1 MKRLKLISGVPD
13 QEEKKMAVPYNHR
26 EIEEKWRKEWEKHP
40 VNVDDGKKPKYYCLD
55 MFPYPSGNGL
65 HVGHWRGYVISDV
78 WSRYKMLNG
87 GHYIIHPMGWDAFGL
102 PAENYAIKM
111 GVHPA
116 KSTAE
121 NVANI
126 KRQINQIA
134 ALYDWDMEVNTTDP
148 NFYKWTQWIFVK
160 MFKEGLAY
168 EKEMP
173 INWCP
178 SCKTGLANE
187 EVVNGKCERCG
198 ADVTKKNLKQWM
210 LRITKYAD
218 RLLNDLDK
226 LDWPE
231 KVKKMQTDWIGK
243 SYGAE
248 VDFKVDG
255 RDDKITVYTTR
266 PDTLY
271 GATFMVLAPEH
282 AMAASLATPET
293 KEAVDKYIFDASMK
307 SNVDRLQDK
316 EKTGVFTGSYAI
328 NPINGAKVPIWLSD
342 YVLADYG
349 TGAIMCVPAHDDR
362 DFEFAK
368 KFDIPIIQVIAKD
381 GKEIEN
387 MAEAYTEA
395 SGTMINSGD
404 WNGMESAVLKKEA
417 PLMIEKMGV
426 GRKTVNYKL
435 RDWVF
440 SRQRYWGEPIP
451 IVHCPKCGCVPVPED
466 QLPLLLPEVESYQP
480 TGTGESPLADIEEW
494 VNTTCPVCGAPAKR
508 ETNTMPQW
516 AGSSWYFLR
525 YVDNK
530 NDKELV
536 SREKADKYLPVD
548 MYIGGVEHA
557 VLHLLYSRFYT
568 KFLCD
573 IGVIDFD
580 EPFTKLFN
588 QGMITGKNGI
598 KMSKSKGNVVSPDD
612 LVRDY
617 GCDSLRLYE
626 LFVGPPELDSE
637 WDDRGIDG
645 VYRFLTKFW
654 KLVMDNKDS
663 GVAETKEMVK
673 LLHKMVFDI
682 SQRLENFSLNTVISG
697 FMEYNNKMIEMAK
710 NGGIDKETLKTAV
723 VLLAPFAPHIAEE
736 LWRELGGTD
745 SVFHTVWPT
754 ADEEAMADDEK
765 EIAVQVNGKT
775 RVVIKVPADIS
786 KEDAIAAG
794 KAALGDKLT
803 GNVVKEIYVPGRIIN
818 IVAK

>member
-1 MKRLKLISGVPD
+1 
-13 QEEKKMAVPYNHR
+13 MAVPYNHKA
-26 EIEEKWRKEWEKHP
+26 IEKKWRQKWEENP

-78 WSRYKMLNG
+78 WSRYKMMQGYYL
-87 GHYIIHPMGWDAFGL
+87 IHPMGWDAFGL
-102 PAENYAIKM
+102 PAENYAIKT
-111 GVHPA
+111 GQHPA
-116 KSTAE
+116 ISTAK
-121 NVANI
+121 NISNI
-126 KRQINQIA
+126 KRQINEIA
-134 ALYDWDMEVNTTDP
+134 AIYDWDREVNTTDP
-148 NFYKWTQWIFVK
+148 DFYKWTQWIFVK

-168 EKEMP
+168 EKEFP

-187 EVVNGKCERCG
+187 EVVNGCCERCG
-198 ADVTKKNLKQWM
+198 TPVTKKNLRQWM

-226 LDWPE
+226 LEWPE
-231 KVKKMQTDWIGK
+231 KVKKMQTEWIGK

-248 VDFKVDG
+248 VEFPVEGKDE
-255 RDDKITVYTTR
+255 KITVYTTR
-266 PDTLY
+266 PDTLH

-282 AMAASLATPET
+282 KLAAGLATPDQ
-293 KEAVDKYIFDASMK
+293 KEAVDAYIYAASMK
-307 SNVDRLQDK
+307 SNVDRMQDK
-316 EKTGVFTGSYAI
+316 EKTGVFTGSYAT
-328 NPINGAKVPIWLSD
+328 NPLNGAKVPIWLSD

-381 GKEIEN
+381 GKAIEN
-387 MAEAYTEA
+387 MTEAYTEA

-417 PLMIEKMGV
+417 PHIIEKMGI

-451 IVHCPKCGCVPVPED
+451 IVHCPKCGAVPVPED
-466 QLPLLLPEVESYQP
+466 QLPLLLPDVESYQP
-480 TGTGESPLADIEEW
+480 TGTGESPLADITDW
-494 VNTTCPVCGAPAKR
+494 VNTTCPCCGAPAKR

-536 SREKADKYLPVD
+536 SKEKADKYLPVD

-568 KFLCD
+568 KFLYD

-580 EPFTKLFN
+580 EPFKKLFN
-588 QGMITGKNGI
+588 QGMVCGRDKVTGAAT
-598 KMSKSKGNVVSPDD
+598 KMSKSLGNIVSPDD
-612 LVRDY
+612 IVRDY
-617 GCDSLRLYE
+617 GCDALRLYE
-626 LFVGPPELDSE
+626 LFIGPPELDSI

-645 VYRFLTKFW
+645 IYRFITRFW
-654 KLVMDNKDS
+654 NLVMDNKDK
-663 GVAETKEMVK
+663 GVAETKESVK
-673 LLHKMVFDI
+673 LRHKMVYDI
-682 SQRLENFSLNTVISG
+682 TQRLETFSLNTVISG

-710 NGGIDKETLKTAV
+710 KDGIDKETLKTAV
-723 VLLAPFAPHIAEE
+723 VLLAPFAPHLGEE
-736 LWRELGGTD
+736 LWRQLGETD
-745 SVFHTVWPT
+745 SVFHTTWPS
-754 ADEEAMADDEK
+754 ADADAMKDDEI
-765 EIAVQVNGKT
+765 EIAVQINGKT
-775 RVVIKVPADIS
+775 KAVVKVPAEVS
-786 KEDAIAAG
+786 KEDAIIAG
-794 KAALGDKLT
+794 KEALGDKLAGT
-803 GNVVKEIYVPGRIIN
+803 VVKEIYVPGKIIN
-818 IVAK
+818 IVVKPN

>member
-1 MKRLKLISGVPD
+1 
-13 QEEKKMAVPYNHR
+13 MAVPYNHKA
-26 EIEEKWRKEWEKHP
+26 IEKKWRQKWEENP

-78 WSRYKMLNG
+78 WSRYKMMQGYYL
-87 GHYIIHPMGWDAFGL
+87 IHPMGWDAFGL
-102 PAENYAIKM
+102 PAENYAIKT
-111 GVHPA
+111 GQHPA
-116 KSTAE
+116 ISTAK
-121 NVANI
+121 NISNI
-126 KRQINQIA
+126 KRQINEIA
-134 ALYDWDMEVNTTDP
+134 AIYDWDREVNTTDP
-148 NFYKWTQWIFVK
+148 DFYKWTQWIFVK

-168 EKEMP
+168 EKEFP

-187 EVVNGKCERCG
+187 EVVNGCCERCG
-198 ADVTKKNLKQWM
+198 TPVTKKNLRQWM

-226 LDWPE
+226 LEWPE
-231 KVKKMQTDWIGK
+231 KVKKMQTEWIGK

-248 VDFKVDG
+248 VDFPVEG
-255 RDDKITVYTTR
+255 RDEKITVYTTR
-266 PDTLY
+266 PDTLH

-282 AMAASLATPET
+282 KLAAGLATPDQ
-293 KEAVDKYIFDASMK
+293 KEAVDAYIYAASMK
-307 SNVDRLQDK
+307 SNVDRMQDK
-316 EKTGVFTGSYAI
+316 EKTGVFTGSYAT
-328 NPINGAKVPIWLSD
+328 NPLNGAKVPIWLSD

-381 GKEIEN
+381 GKAIEN
-387 MAEAYTEA
+387 MTEAYTEA

-417 PLMIEKMGV
+417 PHIIEKMGI

-451 IVHCPKCGCVPVPED
+451 IVHCPKCGNVPVPEEE
-466 QLPLLLPEVESYQP
+466 LPLRLPDVESYEP
-480 TGTGESPLADIEEW
+480 TGTGESPLAAIEDW
-494 VNTTCPVCGAPAKR
+494 VNCKCPECGAAAKR

-525 YVDNK
+525 YVDSH

-536 SREKADKYLPVD
+536 SKEKADKYLPVD

-568 KFLCD
+568 KFLYD

-580 EPFTKLFN
+580 EPFHKLFN

-598 KMSKSKGNVVSPDD
+598 KMSKSKGNVISPDD

-617 GCDSLRLYE
+617 GCDSLRMYE
-626 LFVGPPELDSE
+626 LFVGPPELDAE
-637 WDDRGIDG
+637 WDDRGIEG
-645 VYRFLTKFW
+645 VYRFLSRFW
-654 KLVMDNKDS
+654 NLVMDNKDKNIT
-663 GVAETKEMVK
+663 ANKEMIK
-673 LLHKMVFDI
+673 ARHKMI
-682 SQRLENFSLNTVISG
+682 HMITTRLEGFSLNTVISG
-697 FMEYNNKMIEMAK
+697 FMECNNNLIAIAK
-710 NGGIDKETLKTAV
+710 KEGGMDKETLEAAV
-723 VLLAPFAPHIAEE
+723 LLLAPFAPHMGEE
-736 LWRELGGTD
+736 LWEELGHTD
-745 SVFHTVWPT
+745 SVFHHEWP
-754 ADEEAMADDEK
+754 AHDEEAMKDDEV
-765 EIAVQVNGKT
+765 EIPVQVNGKT
-775 RVVIKVPADIS
+775 KAVISVPVDIS
-786 KEDAIAAG
+786 KEDAIT
-794 KAALGDKLT
+794 KAKEVLGDKLS
-803 GNVVKEIYVPGRIIN
+803 GNIIKEIYVPKKIVN

>member
-1 MKRLKLISGVPD
+1 MATQYNHSAI
-13 QEEKKMAVPYNHR
+13 EKKWR
-26 EIEEKWRKEWEKHP
+26 ENWEKHP
-40 VNVDDGKKPKYYCLD
+40 INVNDGKKEKYYCLD
-55 MFPYPSGNGL
+55 MFPYPSGSGL

-78 WSRYKMLNG
+78 WSRYQLLKG
-87 GHYIIHPMGWDAFGL
+87 KYVIHPMGWDAFGL

-121 NVANI
+121 NIKNI
-126 KRQINQIA
+126 KRQIKQIA
-134 ALYDWDMEVNTTDP
+134 AIYDWDMEVNTTDP
-148 NFYKWTQWIFVK
+148 GFYKWTQWIFVQ
-160 MFKEGLAY
+160 MFKKGLAY
-168 EKEMP
+168 EKEFP

-187 EVVNGKCERCG
+187 EVVNGCCERCG
-198 ADVTKKNLKQWM
+198 TPVTKKNLRQWM
-210 LRITKYAD
+210 LKITAYAD

-248 VDFKVDG
+248 VDFQVEG
-255 RDDKITVYTTR
+255 REDKITVYTTR

-282 AMAASLATPET
+282 ALAKELATDET
-293 KEAVDKYIFDASMK
+293 RAAVEDYIFKSSMR
-307 SNVDRLQDK
+307 SNVDRVQDK

-328 NPINGAKVPIWLSD
+328 NPMNGAKLPIWLSD

-368 KFDIPIIQVIAKD
+368 KFDSPIIQVIAKD

-387 MAEAYTEA
+387 MTEAYTEA

-417 PLMIEKMGV
+417 PHIIEKMGV
-426 GRKTVNYKL
+426 GKKTVNYKL

-451 IVHCPKCGCVPVPED
+451 IIHCPHCGNVPVPED
-466 QLPLLLPEVESYQP
+466 QLPLELPEVESYQP
-480 TGTGESPLADIEEW
+480 TGTGESPLAAIDSW

-525 YVDNK
+525 YVDNH
-530 NDKELV
+530 NDEELV

-568 KFLCD
+568 KFLHD

-612 LVRDY
+612 LIRDY
-617 GCDSLRLYE
+617 GCDSLRMYE
-626 LFVGPPELDSE
+626 LFVGPPELDAE

-645 VYRFLTKFW
+645 VSRFLKRFW
-654 KLVMDNKDS
+654 NLVLDNKDK
-663 GVAETKEMVK
+663 GTKETPESVK
-673 LLHKMVFDI
+673 LRHKLVYDI
-682 SQRLENFSLNTVISG
+682 TTRLNSFSLNTVISG
-697 FMEYNNKMIEMAK
+697 FMEYNNKMIDLAK
-710 NGGIDKETLKTAV
+710 RQDGIDKETLETAV
-723 VLLAPFAPHIAEE
+723 TLLAPFAPHIAEE
-736 LWRELGGTD
+736 LWEQLGHSET
-745 SVFHTVWPT
+745 VFAHGWPN
-754 ADEEAMADDEK
+754 ADEEAMKDDEI
-765 EIAVQVNGKT
+765 EIAVQVNGKVRGT
-775 RVVIKVPADIS
+775 VRLSTSIS
-786 KEDAIAAG
+786 KEEALAAG
-794 KAALGDKLT
+794 KAAVPEWLKGT
-803 GNVVKEIYVPGRIIN
+803 IVKEVYVPGRILN
-818 IVAK
+818 FVVK

>member
-1 MKRLKLISGVPD
+1 MATQYNHSAIEKKWRENW
-13 QEEKKMAVPYNHR
+13 EEKPINVNDG
-26 EIEEKWRKEWEKHP
+26 RKE
-40 VNVDDGKKPKYYCLD
+40 KYYCLD
-55 MFPYPSGNGL
+55 MFPYPSGSGL

-78 WSRYKMLNG
+78 WSRYQLLKG
-87 GHYIIHPMGWDAFGL
+87 KYVIHPMGWDAFGL

-116 KSTAE
+116 KSTEA
-121 NVANI
+121 NIRNI
-126 KRQINQIA
+126 KRQIKQIA
-134 ALYDWDMEVNTTDP
+134 AIYDWDMEVNTTDP
-148 NFYKWTQWIFVK
+148 DFYKWTQWIFVQ
-160 MFKEGLAY
+160 MFKKGLAY
-168 EKEMP
+168 EKEFP

-187 EVVNGKCERCG
+187 EVVNGCCERCG
-198 ADVTKKNLKQWM
+198 TTVTKKNLRQWM
-210 LRITKYAD
+210 LKITAYAE

-248 VDFKVDG
+248 VDFPIDG
-255 RDDKITVYTTR
+255 REEKITVYTTR

-282 AMAASLATPET
+282 ALAKSLATDET
-293 KEAVDKYIFDASMK
+293 REAVEKYIFDSSMR
-307 SNVDRLQDK
+307 SNVDRMQAK
-316 EKTGVFTGSYAI
+316 EKTGVFTGSYAV
-328 NPINGAKVPIWLSD
+328 NPLNGAKTPIWLSD

-362 DFEFAK
+362 DFEFAR
-368 KFDIPIIQVIAKD
+368 KFGLPIVQVIAKD

-387 MAEAYTEA
+387 MTEAYTEA
-395 SGTMINSGD
+395 NGIMINSGD
-404 WNGMESAVLKKEA
+404 WNGLESAVLKKEA
-417 PLMIEKMGV
+417 PHMIEEKGF
-426 GRKTVNYKL
+426 GHKTVNYKL

-451 IVHCPKCGCVPVPED
+451 IIHCPKCGCVPVPED
-466 QLPLLLPEVESYQP
+466 QLPLKLPEVESYQP
-480 TGTGESPLADIEEW
+480 TGTGESPLAAIDEW

-525 YVDNK
+525 YVDSHNK
-530 NDKELV
+530 EELV
-536 SREKADKYLPVD
+536 SREKADKYHPVD

-573 IGVIDFD
+573 IGAIDFD
-580 EPFTKLFN
+580 EPFKKLFN

-626 LFVGPPELDSE
+626 LFVGPPELDAE
-637 WDDRGIDG
+637 WDDRGIEG
-645 VYRFLTKFW
+645 VSRFLNRFW
-654 KLVMDNKDS
+654 NLVMDNKDKDVKAS
-663 GVAETKEMVK
+663 KEMIK
-673 LLHKMVFDI
+673 LRHKLVYDI
-682 SQRLENFSLNTVISG
+682 EYRFNQFSLNTVISG
-697 FMEYNNKMIEMAK
+697 FMEYNNKLIELARK
-710 NGGIDKETLKTAV
+710 EGGIDRETLKTFV
-723 VLLAPFAPHIAEE
+723 ILLAPFAPHIGEE
-736 LWRELGGTD
+736 LWQQLGGDD
-745 SVFHTVWPT
+745 SVFHAQWPEC
-754 ADEEAMADDEK
+754 DEEAMKDDEI
-765 EIAVQVNGKT
+765 EVAVQINGKT
-775 RVVIKVPADIS
+775 RAVISISADSS

-794 KAALGDKLT
+794 REAVKEKLT
-803 GNVVKEIYVPGRIIN
+803 GNVVKEIYVPGKIVN
-818 IVAK
+818 IVCK

>member
-1 MKRLKLISGVPD
+1 MATQYNHSAIEKKWRENW
-13 QEEKKMAVPYNHR
+13 EEKPINVNDG
-26 EIEEKWRKEWEKHP
+26 RKE
-40 VNVDDGKKPKYYCLD
+40 KYYCLD
-55 MFPYPSGNGL
+55 MFPYPSGSGL

-78 WSRYKMLNG
+78 WSRYQLLKG
-87 GHYIIHPMGWDAFGL
+87 KYVIHPMGWDAFGL

-116 KSTAE
+116 KSTEA
-121 NVANI
+121 NIRNI
-126 KRQINQIA
+126 KRQIKQIA
-134 ALYDWDMEVNTTDP
+134 AIYDWDMEVNTTDP
-148 NFYKWTQWIFVK
+148 DFYKWTQWIFVQ
-160 MFKEGLAY
+160 MFKKGLAY
-168 EKEMP
+168 EKEFP

-187 EVVNGKCERCG
+187 EVVNGCCERCG
-198 ADVTKKNLKQWM
+198 TTVTKKNLRQWM
-210 LRITKYAD
+210 LKITAYAE

-248 VDFKVDG
+248 VDFPIDG
-255 RDDKITVYTTR
+255 REEKITVYTTR

-282 AMAASLATPET
+282 ALAKSLATDET
-293 KEAVDKYIFDASMK
+293 REAVEKYIFDSSMR
-307 SNVDRLQDK
+307 SNVDRMQAK
-316 EKTGVFTGSYAI
+316 EKTGVFTGSYAV
-328 NPINGAKVPIWLSD
+328 NPLNGAKTPIWLSD

-362 DFEFAK
+362 DFEFAR
-368 KFDIPIIQVIAKD
+368 KFGLPIVQVIAKD

-387 MAEAYTEA
+387 MTEAYTEA
-395 SGTMINSGD
+395 NGIMINSGD
-404 WNGMESAVLKKEA
+404 WNGLESAVLQKEA
-417 PLMIEKMGV
+417 PHMIEEKGF
-426 GRKTVNYKL
+426 GHKTVNYKL

-451 IVHCPKCGCVPVPED
+451 IIHCPKCGCVPVPED
-466 QLPLLLPEVESYQP
+466 QLPLKLPEVESYQP
-480 TGTGESPLADIEEW
+480 TGTGESPLAAIDEW

-525 YVDNK
+525 YVDSHNK
-530 NDKELV
+530 EELV

-573 IGVIDFD
+573 IGAIDFD
-580 EPFTKLFN
+580 EPFKKLFN

-626 LFVGPPELDSE
+626 LFVGPPELDAE
-637 WDDRGIDG
+637 WDDRGIEG
-645 VYRFLTKFW
+645 VSRFLNRFW
-654 KLVMDNKDS
+654 NLVMDNKDKDVKAS
-663 GVAETKEMVK
+663 KEMIK
-673 LLHKMVFDI
+673 LRHKLVYDI
-682 SQRLENFSLNTVISG
+682 EYRFNQFSLNTVISG
-697 FMEYNNKMIEMAK
+697 FMEYNNKLIELARK
-710 NGGIDKETLKTAV
+710 EGGIDRETLKTFV
-723 VLLAPFAPHIAEE
+723 ILLAPFAPHIGEE
-736 LWRELGGTD
+736 LWQQLGGDD
-745 SVFHTVWPT
+745 SVFHAQWPEC
-754 ADEEAMADDEK
+754 DEEAMKDDEI
-765 EIAVQVNGKT
+765 EVAVQINGKT
-775 RVVIKVPADIS
+775 RAVISISADSS

-794 KAALGDKLT
+794 REAVKEKLT
-803 GNVVKEIYVPGRIIN
+803 GNVVKEIYVPGKIVN
-818 IVAK
+818 IVCK

>member
-1 MKRLKLISGVPD
+1 
-13 QEEKKMAVPYNHR
+13 MAVPYNHKA
-26 EIEEKWRKEWEKHP
+26 IEKKWRQKWEENP

-78 WSRYKMLNG
+78 WSRYKMMQGYYL
-87 GHYIIHPMGWDAFGL
+87 IHPMGWDAFGL
-102 PAENYAIKM
+102 PAENYAIKT
-111 GVHPA
+111 GQHPA
-116 KSTAE
+116 ISTAK
-121 NVANI
+121 NISNI
-126 KRQINQIA
+126 KRQINEIA
-134 ALYDWDMEVNTTDP
+134 AIYDWDREVNTTDP
-148 NFYKWTQWIFVK
+148 DFYKWTQWIFVK

-168 EKEMP
+168 EKEFP

-187 EVVNGKCERCG
+187 EVVNGCCERCG
-198 ADVTKKNLKQWM
+198 TPVTKKNLRQWM

-226 LDWPE
+226 LEWPE
-231 KVKKMQTDWIGK
+231 KVKKMQTEWIGK

-248 VDFKVDG
+248 VEFPVEGKDE
-255 RDDKITVYTTR
+255 KITVYTTR
-266 PDTLY
+266 PDTLH

-282 AMAASLATPET
+282 KLAAGLATPDQ
-293 KEAVDKYIFDASMK
+293 KEAVDAYIYAASMK
-307 SNVDRLQDK
+307 SNVDRMQDK
-316 EKTGVFTGSYAI
+316 EKTGVFTGSYAT
-328 NPINGAKVPIWLSD
+328 NPLNGAKVPIWLSD

-381 GKEIEN
+381 GKAIEN
-387 MAEAYTEA
+387 MTEAYTEA

-417 PLMIEKMGV
+417 PHIIEKMGI

-451 IVHCPKCGCVPVPED
+451 IVHCPKCGNVPVPEEE
-466 QLPLLLPEVESYQP
+466 LPLRLPDVESYEP
-480 TGTGESPLADIEEW
+480 TGTGESPLAAIEDW
-494 VNTTCPVCGAPAKR
+494 VNCKCPKCGAAAKR

-525 YVDNK
+525 YVDPH
-530 NDKELV
+530 NDNELV
-536 SREKADKYLPVD
+536 SKEKADKYLPVD

-568 KFLCD
+568 KFLYD

-580 EPFTKLFN
+580 EPFHKLFN

-598 KMSKSKGNVVSPDD
+598 KMSKSKGNVISPDD

-617 GCDSLRLYE
+617 GCDSLRMYE
-626 LFVGPPELDSE
+626 LFVGPPELDAE
-637 WDDRGIDG
+637 WDDRGIEG
-645 VYRFLTKFW
+645 VSRFLNRFYN
-654 KLVMDNKDS
+654 LVMTSKDKDIK
-663 GVAETKEMVK
+663 ETKELVK
-673 LLHKMVFDI
+673 LRHKLVFDI
-682 SQRLENFSLNTVISG
+682 EQRFEQFSLNTVISG
-697 FMEYNNKMIEMAK
+697 FMEYNNKLIDLAK
-710 NGGIDKETLKTAV
+710 KEGGIDKETLKTFTI
-723 VLLAPFAPHIAEE
+723 LLAPFAPHLGEE
-736 LWRELGGTD
+736 LWQELGGTD
-745 SVFHTVWPT
+745 SVFHASWPECD
-754 ADEEAMADDEK
+754 AEKMKDDEK
-765 EIAVQVNGKT
+765 EVAVQING
-775 RVVIKVPADIS
+775 RVRATITVPADIS

-794 KAALGDKLT
+794 KEAIKDKLT
-803 GNVVKEIYVPGRIIN
+803 GNIVKEIYVPGRIVN
-818 IVAK
+818 IVMK

>member
-1 MKRLKLISGVPD
+1 MS
-13 QEEKKMAVPYNHR
+13 VPYNHKA
-26 EIEEKWRKEWEKHP
+26 IESKWRRRWEENP
-40 VNVDDGKKPKYYCLD
+40 VNVNDGKKPKYYCLD

-78 WSRYKMLNG
+78 WSRYKMLQG
-87 GHYIIHPMGWDAFGL
+87 YYLIHPMGWDAFGL
-102 PAENYAIKM
+102 PAENYAIKT
-111 GVHPA
+111 GQHPA
-116 KSTAE
+116 ISTKQ
-121 NVANI
+121 NIDNI
-126 KRQINQIA
+126 KRQINEIA
-134 ALYDWDMEVNTTDP
+134 SIYDWDMEVNTTDP
-148 NFYKWTQWIFVK
+148 DFYKWTQWIFVK

-168 EKEMP
+168 EKEFP

-187 EVVNGKCERCG
+187 EVTNGVCERCG
-198 ADVTKKNLKQWM
+198 TAVTKKNLRQWM

-218 RLLNDLDK
+218 RLLADLDK

-231 KVKKMQTDWIGK
+231 KVKKMQSDWIGK

-248 VDFKVDG
+248 VDFPVEG
-255 RDDKITVYTTR
+255 REEKITVYTTR

-282 AMAASLATPET
+282 ALAAGLATEET
-293 KEAVDKYIFDASMK
+293 KEAVEKYIYDSSMK

-328 NPINGAKVPIWLSD
+328 NPLNGAKVPIWLSD

-362 DFEFAK
+362 DFEFAT
-368 KFDIPIIQVIAKD
+368 KFHIPIIQVIAKD

-387 MAEAYTEA
+387 MTEAYTEA
-395 SGTMINSGD
+395 SGTMINSGE
-404 WNGMESAVLKKEA
+404 WNGMESSVLKKEA
-417 PLMIEKMGV
+417 PMMIEERGI

-451 IVHCPKCGCVPVPED
+451 IVHCPKCGNVPVPEEE
-466 QLPLLLPEVESYQP
+466 LPLRLPDVESYEP
-480 TGTGESPLADIEEW
+480 TGTGESPLAAIEDW
-494 VNTTCPVCGAPAKR
+494 VNCKCPVCGADAKR

-525 YVDNK
+525 YVDSH

-536 SREKADKYLPVD
+536 SKEKADKYLPVD

-568 KFLCD
+568 KFLYD
-573 IGVIDFD
+573 IGAVDFD
-580 EPFTKLFN
+580 EPFQKLFN

-617 GCDSLRLYE
+617 GCDSLRMYE
-626 LFVGPPELDSE
+626 LFVGPPELDAE

-645 VYRFLTKFW
+645 VYRFITRFW
-654 KLVMDNKDS
+654 KLVMENKEKD
-663 GVAETKEMVK
+663 VKATKEMLK
-673 LLHKMVFDI
+673 LRHTMI
-682 SQRLENFSLNTVISG
+682 HTITQRLESFSLNTVISG
-697 FMEYNNKMIEMAK
+697 FMECNNKMIELAK
-710 NGGIDKETLKTAV
+710 REGGIDKETLETAV
-723 VLLAPFAPHIAEE
+723 ILLAPFTPHLSEE
-736 LWRELGGTD
+736 LWEQLGHTD
-745 SVFHTVWPT
+745 SVFQNEWPKHDT
-754 ADEEAMADDEK
+754 EAMRDDE
-765 EIAVQVNGKT
+765 VQVPVQINGKT
-775 RVVIKVPADIS
+775 KVVIRIPAECS
-786 KEDAIAAG
+786 KEEALAAG
-794 KAALGDKLT
+794 KAAIADKLT
-803 GNVVKEIYVPGRIIN
+803 GNVVKEIYVPKKILN
-818 IVAK
+818 FVMK

>member
-1 MKRLKLISGVPD
+1 MATQYNHSAIEKKWRENW
-13 QEEKKMAVPYNHR
+13 EEKPIN
-26 EIEEKWRKEWEKHP
+26 
-40 VNVDDGKKPKYYCLD
+40 VNDGKKEKYYCLD
-55 MFPYPSGNGL
+55 MFPYPSGSGL

-78 WSRYKMLNG
+78 WSRYQLLKG
-87 GHYIIHPMGWDAFGL
+87 KYVIHPMGWDAFGL

-116 KSTAE
+116 KSTE
-121 NVANI
+121 ANI
-126 KRQINQIA
+126 SNIKKQIKQIA
-134 ALYDWDMEVNTTDP
+134 AIYDWDMEVNTTDP
-148 NFYKWTQWIFVK
+148 EFYKWTQWIFVQ
-160 MFKEGLAY
+160 MFKKGLAY
-168 EKEMP
+168 EKEFP

-187 EVVNGKCERCG
+187 EVVNGCCERCG
-198 ADVTKKNLKQWM
+198 TTVTKKNLRQWM
-210 LRITKYAD
+210 LKITAYAE

-248 VDFKVDG
+248 VDFPIDG
-255 RDDKITVYTTR
+255 RDEKITVYTTR

-282 AMAASLATPET
+282 ELAKSLATDAT
-293 KEAVDKYIFDASMK
+293 REAVEKYIFDSSMR
-307 SNVDRLQDK
+307 SNVDRMQAK

-328 NPINGAKVPIWLSD
+328 NPLNGEKTPIWLSD

-368 KFDIPIIQVIAKD
+368 KFGLPIVQVIAKD
-381 GKEIEN
+381 GIEIED
-387 MAEAYTEA
+387 MTEAYTEA

-404 WNGMESAVLKKEA
+404 WNGMESSVLKKEA
-417 PLMIEKMGV
+417 PHMIEEKGFGHKM
-426 GRKTVNYKL
+426 VNYKL

-451 IVHCPKCGCVPVPED
+451 IIHCPKCGCVPVPEEE
-466 QLPLLLPEVESYQP
+466 LPLRLPDVESYQP
-480 TGTGESPLADIEEW
+480 TGTGESPLAGIEEW

-516 AGSSWYFLR
+516 AGSSWYFRR
-525 YVDNK
+525 YVDSHNSQ
-530 NDKELV
+530 ELV

-573 IGVIDFD
+573 IGAIDFD
-580 EPFTKLFN
+580 EPFKKLFN

-626 LFVGPPELDSE
+626 LFVGPPELDAE
-637 WDDRGIDG
+637 WDDRGIEG
-645 VYRFLTKFW
+645 VSRFLNRFW
-654 KLVMDNKDS
+654 NLVTDNKDKDIQAS
-663 GVAETKEMVK
+663 REMIK
-673 LLHKMVFDI
+673 LRHKLVYDI
-682 SQRLENFSLNTVISG
+682 EYRFNQFSLNTVISG
-697 FMEYNNKMIEMAK
+697 FMEYNNKLIDLAK
-710 NGGIDKETLKTAV
+710 KEGGIDKETLRTFV
-723 VLLAPFAPHIAEE
+723 TLLAPFAPHIGEE
-736 LWRELGGTD
+736 LWQQLGGTD
-745 SVFHTVWPT
+745 SVFHSQWPEC
-754 ADEEAMADDEK
+754 DEEAMKDDEI
-765 EIAVQVNGKT
+765 EVAVQVNGKT
-775 RVVIKVPADIS
+775 RAVISVAADIS
-786 KEDAIAAG
+786 KEDALAAG
-794 KAALGDKLT
+794 REAVKDKMS
-803 GNVVKEIYVPGRIIN
+803 GNIVKEIYVPGKIIN
-818 IVAK
+818 IVCR

>member
-1 MKRLKLISGVPD
+1 
-13 QEEKKMAVPYNHR
+13 MAVPYNHKA
-26 EIEEKWRKEWEKHP
+26 IEKKWRQKWEENP

-78 WSRYKMLNG
+78 WSRYKMMQGYYL
-87 GHYIIHPMGWDAFGL
+87 IHPMGWDAFGL
-102 PAENYAIKM
+102 PAENYAIKT
-111 GVHPA
+111 GQHPA
-116 KSTAE
+116 ISTAE
-121 NVANI
+121 NISNI
-126 KRQINQIA
+126 KRQINEIA
-134 ALYDWDMEVNTTDP
+134 AIYDWDREVNTTDP
-148 NFYKWTQWIFVK
+148 DFYKWTQWIFVK

-168 EKEMP
+168 EKEFP

-187 EVVNGKCERCG
+187 EVVNGCCERCG
-198 ADVTKKNLKQWM
+198 TPVTKKNLRQWM

-218 RLLNDLDK
+218 RLLSDLDK
-226 LDWPE
+226 LEWPE
-231 KVKKMQTDWIGK
+231 KVKKMQTEWIGK

-248 VDFKVDG
+248 VDFPVEG
-255 RDDKITVYTTR
+255 RDEKITVYTTR
-266 PDTLY
+266 PDTLH

-282 AMAASLATPET
+282 KLAAGLATPDQ
-293 KEAVDKYIFDASMK
+293 KEAVDAYIYAASMK
-307 SNVDRLQDK
+307 SNVDRMQDK
-316 EKTGVFTGSYAI
+316 EKTGVFTGSYAT
-328 NPINGAKVPIWLSD
+328 NPLNGAKVPIWLSD

-387 MAEAYTEA
+387 MTEAYTEA

-417 PLMIEKMGV
+417 PHIIEKMGI

-451 IVHCPKCGCVPVPED
+451 IVHCPKCGNVPVPEEE
-466 QLPLLLPEVESYQP
+466 LPLRLPDVESYEP
-480 TGTGESPLADIEEW
+480 TGTGESPLAAIEDW
-494 VNTTCPVCGAPAKR
+494 VNCKCPKCGADAKR

-525 YVDNK
+525 YVDPHN
-530 NDKELV
+530 NEELV
-536 SREKADKYLPVD
+536 SKEKADKYLPVD

-568 KFLCD
+568 KFLYD
-573 IGVIDFD
+573 IGVVDFD
-580 EPFTKLFN
+580 EPFHKLFN

-598 KMSKSKGNVVSPDD
+598 KMSKSKGNVISPDD

-617 GCDSLRLYE
+617 GCDSLRMYE
-626 LFVGPPELDSE
+626 LFVGPPELDAE
-637 WDDRGIDG
+637 WDDRGIEG
-645 VYRFLTKFW
+645 VYRFLSRFW
-654 KLVMDNKDS
+654 NLVMDNKDKNITAS
-663 GVAETKEMVK
+663 KEMIK
-673 LLHKMVFDI
+673 ARHKMI
-682 SQRLENFSLNTVISG
+682 HMITTRLEGFSLNTVISG
-697 FMEYNNKMIEMAK
+697 FMECNNNLITIAK
-710 NGGIDKETLKTAV
+710 KEGGMDKETLESV
-723 VLLAPFAPHIAEE
+723 VLLLAPFAPHMGEE
-736 LWRELGGTD
+736 LWEALGHTD
-745 SVFHTVWPT
+745 SVFHHEWP
-754 ADEEAMADDEK
+754 AHDEEAMKDDEV
-765 EIAVQVNGKT
+765 EIPVQVNGKT
-775 RVVIKVPADIS
+775 KAVISIPVDIS
-786 KEDAIAAG
+786 KEDAIA
-794 KAALGDKLT
+794 KAKEALGDKLS
-803 GNVVKEIYVPGRIIN
+803 GNIIKEIYVPKKIVN

>member
-1 MKRLKLISGVPD
+1 
-13 QEEKKMAVPYNHR
+13 MATPYNHK
-26 EIEEKWRKEWEKHP
+26 EIEKKWRHNWD
-40 VNVDDGKKPKYYCLD
+40 VNPINADKTKPKYYCLD
-55 MFPYPSGNGL
+55 MFPYPSGSGL

-78 WSRYKMLNG
+78 WSRYKMLHG
-87 GHYIIHPMGWDAFGL
+87 YHIIHPMGWDAFGL

-111 GVHPA
+111 KTHPSI
-116 KSTAE
+116 STAA
-121 NVANI
+121 NIKNI
-126 KRQINQIA
+126 KRQINEIA

-148 NFYKWTQWIFVK
+148 NFYKWTQWIFVQ
-160 MFKEGLAY
+160 MFKKGLAY
-168 EKEMP
+168 QKQMP

-187 EVVNGKCERCG
+187 EVVNGCCERCG
-198 ADVTKKNLKQWM
+198 AEVTKKNLNQWM
-210 LRITKYAD
+210 LKITAYAD
-218 RLLNDLDK
+218 RLLADLDK

-231 KVKKMQTDWIGK
+231 KVKKMQSDWIGK

-248 VDFKVDG
+248 VDFKVENTEEV
-255 RDDKITVYTTR
+255 ITVYTTR
-266 PDTLY
+266 PDTLH

-282 AMAASLATPET
+282 EKALGLATPEQ
-293 KEAVDKYIFDASMK
+293 KAAVEEYIQMAANK
-307 SNVDRLQDK
+307 SSVDRLQGK

-328 NPINGAKVPIWLSD
+328 NPLNGAKVPIWLSD

-387 MAEAYTEA
+387 MTEAYTEA
-395 SGTMINSGD
+395 VGTMINSGE
-404 WNGMESAVLKKEA
+404 WNGMESSVLKKEA
-417 PLMIEKMGV
+417 PHIIEEKGF
-426 GRKTVNYKL
+426 GKATVNYKL

-451 IVHCPKCGCVPVPED
+451 IIHCPDCGPVPVPED
-466 QLPLLLPEVESYQP
+466 QLPLLLPDVESYEP
-480 TGTGESPLADIEEW
+480 TGTGESPLAAIDEW
-494 VNTTCPVCGAPAKR
+494 VNTTCPCCGKPAKR

-536 SREKADKYLPVD
+536 SKQKAHDNLPVD

-568 KFLCD
+568 KFLYD
-573 IGVIDFD
+573 IGVVDFE
-580 EPFTKLFN
+580 EPFKKLFN

-626 LFVGPPELDSE
+626 MFVGPPELDSE
-637 WDDRGIDG
+637 WDERGIDG
-645 VYRFLTKFW
+645 VYRFITKFW
-654 KLVMDNKDS
+654 KLATDSIEKD
-663 GVAETKEMVK
+663 VNATKEMIK
-673 LLHKMVFDI
+673 IRHQMVHTI
-682 SQRLENFSLNTVISG
+682 TKRLEEFSLNTVVSG
-697 FMEYNNKMIEMAK
+697 FMEYNNKLNEIAK
-710 NGGIDKETLKTAV
+710 REGGVDKETIQTFTTLI
-723 VLLAPFAPHIAEE
+723 APFAPHIAEE
-736 LWRELGGTD
+736 LWEKLGNTG
-745 SVFHTVWPT
+745 SVFENNSWPE
-754 ADEEAMADDEK
+754 ADEELMKDDEIK
-765 EIAVQVNGKT
+765 IPVQINGKT
-775 RVVIKVPADIS
+775 KEVIEVPADIS

-794 KAALGDKLT
+794 KEAIADKIN
-803 GNVVKEIYVPGRIIN
+803 GNIVKEIYVPGRIIN
-818 IVAK
+818 LVVK

>member
-1 MKRLKLISGVPD
+1 
-13 QEEKKMAVPYNHR
+13 
-26 EIEEKWRKEWEKHP
+26 
-40 VNVDDGKKPKYYCLD
+40 
-55 MFPYPSGNGL
+55 
-65 HVGHWRGYVISDV
+65 
-78 WSRYKMLNG
+78 
-87 GHYIIHPMGWDAFGL
+87 
-102 PAENYAIKM
+102 
-111 GVHPA
+111 
-116 KSTAE
+116 
-121 NVANI
+121 
-126 KRQINQIA
+126 
-134 ALYDWDMEVNTTDP
+134 
-148 NFYKWTQWIFVK
+148 

-168 EKEMP
+168 EKEFP

-198 ADVTKKNLKQWM
+198 SEVTKKNLRQWM

-231 KVKKMQTDWIGK
+231 KVKKMQSDWIGK

-248 VDFKVDG
+248 VDFPVEG
-255 RDDKITVYTTR
+255 RDEKITVYTTR
-266 PDTLY
+266 PDTLH

-282 AMAASLATPET
+282 AMAKELATDET
-293 KEAVDKYIFDASMK
+293 REAVEKYIYDASMK

-328 NPINGAKVPIWLSD
+328 NPLNGAKVPIWLSD

-362 DFEFAK
+362 DFEFAT
-368 KFDIPIIQVIAKD
+368 KFNIPIIQVIAKD

-387 MAEAYTEA
+387 MTEAYTEA

-404 WNGMESAVLKKEA
+404 WNGMESSVLKKEA
-417 PLMIEKMGV
+417 PMMIEKMCI
-426 GRKTVNYKL
+426 GRKTVNFKL

-451 IVHCPKCGCVPVPED
+451 IVHCPKCGNVPVPEEE
-466 QLPLLLPEVESYQP
+466 LPLRLPDVESYEP
-480 TGTGESPLADIEEW
+480 TGTGESPLAAIDEW
-494 VNTTCPVCGAPAKR
+494 VNCKCPACGGPAKR

-536 SREKADKYLPVD
+536 SKEKADKYLPVD

-568 KFLCD
+568 KFLYD
-573 IGVIDFD
+573 IGAIDFD
-580 EPFTKLFN
+580 EPFHKLFN

-617 GCDSLRLYE
+617 GCDSLRIYE
-626 LFVGPPELDSE
+626 LFVGPPELDAE

-645 VYRFLTKFW
+645 VYRFLNRFW
-654 KLVMDNKDS
+654 KLVQDS
-663 GVAETKEMVK
+663 AEANVSETKEMVK
-673 LLHKMVFDI
+673 LRHCLIHDI
-682 SQRLENFSLNTVISG
+682 TERLESFNLNTVVSK
-697 FMEYNNKMIEMAK
+697 FMEYNNKMIDMAK
-710 NGGIDKETLKTAV
+710 KTGGIDKETLSTYV
-723 VLLAPFAPHIAEE
+723 ILLSPFAPHIAEE
-736 LWRELGGTD
+736 LWQVLGHDT
-745 SVFHTVWPT
+745 SVFAAKWPEH
-754 ADEEAMADDEK
+754 DEDAMKDDEV
-765 EIAVQVNGKT
+765 EVPVQINGKT
-775 RVVIKVPADIS
+775 RAVISIPVDIS
-786 KEDAIAAG
+786 KEDAIAKG
-794 KAALGDKLT
+794 KEAVADKLT
-803 GNVVKEIYVPGRIIN
+803 GTIVKEIYVPKKIIN
-818 IVAK
+818 IVQK

>member
-1 MKRLKLISGVPD
+1 
-13 QEEKKMAVPYNHR
+13 MAIPYNHR
-26 EIEEKWRKEWEKHP
+26 EIEEKWRKEWEAHP
-40 VNVDDGKKPKYYCLD
+40 VNVNDGKKPKYYCLD

-116 KSTAE
+116 KSTAQ

-148 NFYKWTQWIFVK
+148 KFYKWTQWIFVQ
-160 MFKEGLAY
+160 MFKNGLAY

-218 RLLNDLDK
+218 RLLEDLDK

-231 KVKKMQTDWIGK
+231 KVKKMQTEWIGR

-255 RDDKITVYTTR
+255 RDDMITVYTTR
-266 PDTLY
+266 PDTLH
-271 GATFMVLAPEH
+271 GATFMVLSPEH
-282 AMAASLATPET
+282 ALAQSLATPENAD
-293 KEAVDKYIFDASMK
+293 AVAKYIAEAANK
-307 SNVDRLQDK
+307 SNVDRMQSK
-316 EKTGVFTGSYAI
+316 EKTGVFTGSYAV
-328 NPINGAKVPIWLSD
+328 NPLNGALVPIWLSD

-368 KFDIPIIQVIAKD
+368 KFNIPIIQVIAKD

-387 MAEAYTEA
+387 MTEAYTEA
-395 SGTMINSGD
+395 AGTMINSGE
-404 WNGMESAVLKKEA
+404 WNGMESSVLKKEA
-417 PLMIEKMGV
+417 PAMIEKMGF
-426 GRKTVNYKL
+426 GRKTTNYKL

-451 IVHCPKCGCVPVPED
+451 IVHCPKCGAVPVPED
-466 QLPLLLPEVESYQP
+466 QLPLLLPDVESYQP
-480 TGTGESPLADIEEW
+480 TGTGESPLADITDW
-494 VNTTCPVCGAPAKR
+494 VNTTCPCCGAPAKR

-536 SREKADKYLPVD
+536 SKEKADKYLPVD

-568 KFLCD
+568 KFLYD

-580 EPFTKLFN
+580 EPFKKLFN
-588 QGMITGKNGI
+588 QGMVCGRDKVTGAAT
-598 KMSKSKGNVVSPDD
+598 KMSKSLGNIVSPDD
-612 LVRDY
+612 IVRDY
-617 GCDSLRLYE
+617 GCDALRLYE
-626 LFVGPPELDSE
+626 LFIGPPELDSI

-645 VYRFLTKFW
+645 IYRFITRFW
-654 KLVMDNKDS
+654 NLVMDNKDK
-663 GVAETKEMVK
+663 GVAETKESVK
-673 LLHKMVFDI
+673 LRHKMVYDI
-682 SQRLENFSLNTVISG
+682 TQRLETFSLNTVISG

-710 NGGIDKETLKTAV
+710 KDGIDKETLKTAV
-723 VLLAPFAPHIAEE
+723 VLLAPFAPHLGEE
-736 LWRELGGTD
+736 LWRQLGETD
-745 SVFHTVWPT
+745 SVFHTTWPS
-754 ADEEAMADDEK
+754 ADADAMKDDEV
-765 EIAVQVNGKT
+765 EIAVQINGKT
-775 RVVIKVPADIS
+775 KAVVKVPAEVS
-786 KEDAIAAG
+786 KEDAIIAG
-794 KAALGDKLT
+794 KEALGDKLAGT
-803 GNVVKEIYVPGRIIN
+803 VVKEIYVPGKIIN
-818 IVAK
+818 IVVKPN

>member
-1 MKRLKLISGVPD
+1 MAMAYNHKEI
-13 QEEKKMAVPYNHR
+13 EKK
-26 EIEEKWRKEWEKHP
+26 WRANWEASP
-40 VNVDDGKKPKYYCLD
+40 VNVNDGKKPKYYCLD

-87 GHYIIHPMGWDAFGL
+87 YYVIHPMGWDAFGL

-111 GVHPA
+111 GVHPE
-116 KSTAE
+116 KSTSE
-121 NVANI
+121 NIANI
-126 KRQINQIA
+126 KRQIKEISA
-134 ALYDWDMEVNTTDP
+134 VYDWDMEVNTTDP
-148 NFYKWTQWIFVK
+148 KFYKWTQWIFVK
-160 MFKEGLAY
+160 MFKAGLAY

-198 ADVTKKNLKQWM
+198 AEVTKKNLKQWM
-210 LRITKYAD
+210 LKITKYAD

-248 VDFKVDG
+248 IDFEVEGHDE
-255 RDDKITVYTTR
+255 KITVYTTR

-282 AMAASLATPET
+282 AMAKSLAIDET
-293 KEAVDKYIFDASMK
+293 REAVEKYIYDASMK

-362 DFEFAK
+362 DFEFAT
-368 KFDIPIIQVIAKD
+368 KFNIPIIQVISPD
-381 GKEIEN
+381 GKEIEPLTK
-387 MAEAYTEA
+387 AYTE
-395 SGTMINSGD
+395 SGIVINSGEWTGLD
-404 WNGMESAVLKKEA
+404 SAQLKKDA
-417 PLMIEKMGV
+417 PDIIEKRGI
-426 GRKTVNYKL
+426 GKKTTNYKL

-451 IVHCPKCGCVPVPED
+451 IVHCEKCGCVPVPEEE
-466 QLPLLLPEVESYQP
+466 LPLLLPEVESYQP
-480 TGTGESPLADIEEW
+480 TGTGESPLADIDEW
-494 VNTTCPVCGAPAKR
+494 VNTTCPCCGAPAKR

-536 SREKADKYLPVD
+536 SREKADALLPVD

-568 KFLCD
+568 KFLYD
-573 IGVIDFD
+573 IGVVDFD
-580 EPFTKLFN
+580 EPFIKLFN

-617 GCDSLRLYE
+617 GCDSLRMYE

-645 VYRFLTKFW
+645 VYRFLNRFW
-654 KLVMDNKDS
+654 KVVMENKDRN
-663 GVAETKEMVK
+663 VKETKELVK
-673 LLHKMVFDI
+673 LRHKMVYDI
-682 SQRLENFSLNTVISG
+682 STRLEQFSLNTVVSG
-697 FMEYNNKMIEMAK
+697 FMEYTNKFTELTK
-710 NGGIDKETLKTAV
+710 KDGIDRETLETAV
-723 VLLAPFAPHIAEE
+723 ILLAPFAPHMAEE
-736 LWRELGGTD
+736 LWQQLGHDT
-745 SVFHTVWPT
+745 SVFNNTWPS
-754 ADEEAMADDEK
+754 ADEDAMKDDEVK
-765 EIAVQVNGKT
+765 IAVQINGKT
-775 RVVIKVPADIS
+775 KCVIDVSADAKKDDVLAKA
-786 KEDAIAAG
+786 KET
-794 KAALGDKLT
+794 LGAKLT
-803 GNVVKEIYVPGRIIN
+803 GTIVKEIYVPGRIVN
-818 IVAK
+818 IVVKP

>member
-1 MKRLKLISGVPD
+1 
-13 QEEKKMAVPYNHR
+13 MAVPYNHKA
-26 EIEEKWRKEWEKHP
+26 IEKKWRQKWEENP

-78 WSRYKMLNG
+78 WSRYKMMQGYYL
-87 GHYIIHPMGWDAFGL
+87 IHPMGWDAFGL
-102 PAENYAIKM
+102 PAENYAIKT
-111 GVHPA
+111 GQHPA
-116 KSTAE
+116 ISTAK
-121 NVANI
+121 NISNI
-126 KRQINQIA
+126 KRQINEIA
-134 ALYDWDMEVNTTDP
+134 AIYDWDREVNTTDP
-148 NFYKWTQWIFVK
+148 DFYKWTQWIFVK

-168 EKEMP
+168 EKEFP

-187 EVVNGKCERCG
+187 EVVNGCCERCG
-198 ADVTKKNLKQWM
+198 TPVTKKNLRQWM

-226 LDWPE
+226 LEWPE
-231 KVKKMQTDWIGK
+231 KVKKMQTEWIGK

-248 VDFKVDG
+248 VDFPVEGKDE
-255 RDDKITVYTTR
+255 KITVYTTR
-266 PDTLY
+266 PDTLH
-271 GATFMVLAPEH
+271 GATFMALAPEH
-282 AMAASLATPET
+282 KLAAGLATPDQ
-293 KEAVDKYIFDASMK
+293 KEAVDAYIYAASMK
-307 SNVDRLQDK
+307 SNVDRMQDK
-316 EKTGVFTGSYAI
+316 EKTGVFTGSYAT
-328 NPINGAKVPIWLSD
+328 NPLNGAKVPIWLSD

-381 GKEIEN
+381 GKAIEN
-387 MAEAYTEA
+387 MTEAYTEA

-417 PLMIEKMGV
+417 PHIIEKMGI

-451 IVHCPKCGCVPVPED
+451 IVHCPKCGNVPVPEEE
-466 QLPLLLPEVESYQP
+466 LPLRLPDVESYEP
-480 TGTGESPLADIEEW
+480 TGTGESPLAAIEDW
-494 VNTTCPVCGAPAKR
+494 VNCKCPKCGAAAKR

-525 YVDNK
+525 YVDPH
-530 NDKELV
+530 NDNELV
-536 SREKADKYLPVD
+536 SKEKADKYLPVD

-568 KFLCD
+568 KFLYD

-580 EPFTKLFN
+580 EPFHKLFN

-598 KMSKSKGNVVSPDD
+598 KMSKSKGNVISPDD

-617 GCDSLRLYE
+617 GCDSLRMYE
-626 LFVGPPELDSE
+626 LFVGPPELDAE
-637 WDDRGIDG
+637 WDDRGIEG
-645 VYRFLTKFW
+645 VYRFLSRFW
-654 KLVMDNKDS
+654 NLVMDNKDKNIKAS
-663 GVAETKEMVK
+663 KEMIK
-673 LLHKMVFDI
+673 ARHKMI
-682 SQRLENFSLNTVISG
+682 HMITTRLEGFSLNTVISG
-697 FMEYNNKMIEMAK
+697 FMECNNNLIAIAK
-710 NGGIDKETLKTAV
+710 KEGGMDKETLEAAV
-723 VLLAPFAPHIAEE
+723 LLLAPFAPHMGEE
-736 LWRELGGTD
+736 LWEELGHTD
-745 SVFHTVWPT
+745 SVFHHEWP
-754 ADEEAMADDEK
+754 AHDEEAMKDDEV
-765 EIAVQVNGKT
+765 EIPVQVNGKT
-775 RVVIKVPADIS
+775 KAVISIPVDIS
-786 KEDAIAAG
+786 KEDAIA
-794 KAALGDKLT
+794 KAKEVLGDKLS
-803 GNVVKEIYVPGRIIN
+803 GNIIKEIYVPKKIVN

>member
-1 MKRLKLISGVPD
+1 
-13 QEEKKMAVPYNHR
+13 MAVPYNHKA
-26 EIEEKWRKEWEKHP
+26 IEKKWRQKWEENP

-78 WSRYKMLNG
+78 WSRYKMMQGYYL
-87 GHYIIHPMGWDAFGL
+87 IHPMGWDAFGL
-102 PAENYAIKM
+102 PAENYAIKT
-111 GVHPA
+111 GQHPA
-116 KSTAE
+116 ISTAK
-121 NVANI
+121 NISNI
-126 KRQINQIA
+126 KRQINEIA
-134 ALYDWDMEVNTTDP
+134 AIYDWDREVNTTDP
-148 NFYKWTQWIFVK
+148 DFYKWTQWIFVK

-168 EKEMP
+168 EKEFP

-187 EVVNGKCERCG
+187 EVVNGCCERCG
-198 ADVTKKNLKQWM
+198 TPVTKKNLRQWM

-226 LDWPE
+226 LEWPE
-231 KVKKMQTDWIGK
+231 KVKKMQTEWIGK

-248 VDFKVDG
+248 VDFPVEGKDE
-255 RDDKITVYTTR
+255 KITVYTTR
-266 PDTLY
+266 PDTLH

-282 AMAASLATPET
+282 KLAAGLATPDQ
-293 KEAVDKYIFDASMK
+293 KEAVDAYIYAASMK
-307 SNVDRLQDK
+307 SNVDRMQDK
-316 EKTGVFTGSYAI
+316 EKTGVFTGSYAT
-328 NPINGAKVPIWLSD
+328 NPLNGAKVPIWLSD

-368 KFDIPIIQVIAKD
+368 EFDIPIIQVIAKD
-381 GKEIEN
+381 GKAIEN

-417 PLMIEKMGV
+417 PHIIEKMGI

-451 IVHCPKCGCVPVPED
+451 IVHCPKCGNVPVPEEE
-466 QLPLLLPEVESYQP
+466 LPLRLPDVESYEP
-480 TGTGESPLADIEEW
+480 TGTGESPLAAIEDW
-494 VNTTCPVCGAPAKR
+494 VNCKCPECGAAAKR

-525 YVDNK
+525 YVDPH
-530 NDKELV
+530 NDNELV
-536 SREKADKYLPVD
+536 SKEKADKYLPVD

-568 KFLCD
+568 KFLYD

-580 EPFTKLFN
+580 EPFHKLFN

-598 KMSKSKGNVVSPDD
+598 KMSKSKGNVISPDD

-617 GCDSLRLYE
+617 GCDSLRMYE
-626 LFVGPPELDSE
+626 LFVGPPELDAE
-637 WDDRGIDG
+637 WDDRGIEG
-645 VYRFLTKFW
+645 VYRFLSRFW
-654 KLVMDNKDS
+654 NLVMDNKDKNIKAS
-663 GVAETKEMVK
+663 KEMIK
-673 LLHKMVFDI
+673 ARHKMI
-682 SQRLENFSLNTVISG
+682 HMITTRLEGFSLNTVISG
-697 FMEYNNKMIEMAK
+697 FMECNNNLIAIAK
-710 NGGIDKETLKTAV
+710 KEGGMDKETLEAAV
-723 VLLAPFAPHIAEE
+723 LLLAPFAPHMGEE
-736 LWRELGGTD
+736 LWEELGHTD
-745 SVFHTVWPT
+745 SVFHHEWP
-754 ADEEAMADDEK
+754 AHDEEAMKDDEV
-765 EIAVQVNGKT
+765 EIPVQVNGKT
-775 RVVIKVPADIS
+775 KAVISIPVDIS
-786 KEDAIAAG
+786 KEDAIA
-794 KAALGDKLT
+794 KAKEVLGDKLS
-803 GNVVKEIYVPGRIIN
+803 GNIIKEIYVPKKIVN

>member
-1 MKRLKLISGVPD
+1 
-13 QEEKKMAVPYNHR
+13 MAEPYNHR
-26 EIEEKWRKEWEKHP
+26 EIEEKWRKEWEKNP
-40 VNVDDGKKPKYYCLD
+40 VNVNDGKKPKYYCLD

-116 KSTAE
+116 KSTAQ
-121 NVANI
+121 NVSNI
-126 KRQINQIA
+126 KKQINQIA

-148 NFYKWTQWIFVK
+148 DFYKWTQWIFVK

-168 EKEMP
+168 QKEMP

-198 ADVTKKNLKQWM
+198 EEVTKKNLNQWM

-218 RLLNDLDK
+218 RLLEDLDK

-231 KVKKMQTDWIGK
+231 KVKKMQADWIGR

-282 AMAASLATPET
+282 ALAVGLATSEN
-293 KEAVDKYIFDASMK
+293 KEAVDRYIQDAANK

-328 NPINGAKVPIWLSD
+328 NPLNGEKTPIWLSD

-362 DFEFAK
+362 DFEFAT
-368 KFDIPIIQVIAKD
+368 KFGIPIVQVIAKD
-381 GKEIEN
+381 GIEIEN
-387 MAEAYTEA
+387 MTEAYTEA
-395 SGTMINSGD
+395 SGIMINSGE
-404 WNGMESAVLKKEA
+404 WNGMESSVLKKDA
-417 PLMIEKMGV
+417 PLMIEKRGF
-426 GRKTVNYKL
+426 GRKTTNYKL

-451 IVHCPKCGCVPVPED
+451 IIHCPKCGCVPVPEE

-480 TGTGESPLADIEEW
+480 TGTGESPLAGIDEW
-494 VNTTCPVCGAPAKR
+494 VNTSCPQCGAPSKR

-525 YVDNK
+525 YVDSK
-530 NDKELV
+530 NNEALV

-573 IGVIDFD
+573 IGAIDFD

-598 KMSKSKGNVVSPDD
+598 KMSKSKGNVVSPDG
-612 LVRDY
+612 LVNDY

-645 VYRFLTKFW
+645 VYRFITRLW
-654 KLVMDNKDS
+654 NLVMDNKDKN
-663 GVAETKEMVK
+663 VTATKEMLK
-673 LLHKMVFDI
+673 LRNKMIFDI
-682 SQRLENFSLNTVISG
+682 TQRLESFSLNTVISG

-710 NGGIDKETLKTAV
+710 AGGIDKDTLKTAIT
-723 VLLAPFAPHIAEE
+723 LLAPFAPHIGEE
-736 LWRELGGTD
+736 LWHQLGEKE
-745 SVFHTVWPT
+745 SVFHTTWPK
-754 ADEEAMADDEK
+754 ADEKAMVDDEK
-765 EIAVQVNGKT
+765 EIAVQINGKT
-775 RVVIKVPADIS
+775 KLVIKVSADIS

-794 KAALGDKLT
+794 KEALESKLT
-803 GNVVKEIYVPGRIIN
+803 GEIVKEIYVPGRIVN
-818 IVAK
+818 IVVK